1 MTDRQTRLHRLS
13 RRLLLGVPLAALAAP
28 RALRADTYPT
38 RPIRMLVGFAPGNS
52 TDLTARILADELRNQ
67 LGQPVIVENRAGAN
81 GSLAAA
87 GVASAEADG
96 YTLLVSNAS
105 SITVN
110 PLLYRDA
117 RYEPLRDFAPIT
129 PVTASPFILV
139 VNPQSERMR
148 GVRSMDDLVALA
160 RRQPGVLN
168 YGSAGIGNLTHLSV
182 EMLRAVAGLDMVH
195 LPFRGLAAA
204 QASLLARE
212 IDFIFDTP
220 SAVPLVQTG
229 ALRALAVTTQARWR
243 DLPEVPTTREAGF
256 ADISATFW
264 NAVSAPRRTP
274 QGVQERL
281 WTAIN
286 AAVAVPR
293 TRQLLLAQGEIDI
306 LSAADFAERIRRETE
321 QNRDTIRRAGVEVL

>member
-1 MTDRQTRLHRLS
+1 MTDRHIRRLGVA
-13 RRLLLGVPLAALAAP
+13 RRLLLGAPLAVLAAP
-28 RALRADTYPT
+28 RTLRADNYPT
-38 RPIRMLVGFAPGNS
+38 RPIRILVGFPPGNS

-67 LGQPVIVENRAGAN
+67 LGQPVIVENRPGAN

-87 GVASAEADG
+87 GVAIAEPDG
-96 YTLLVSNAS
+96 YALLVSNAS

-129 PVTASPFILV
+129 PVTASPFIV
-139 VNPQSERMR
+139 VINPQSERMR
-148 GVRSMDDLVALA
+148 GVRSLEDLVAVA
-160 RRQPGVLN
+160 RRMPGVLN

-182 EMLRAVAGLDMVH
+182 ELLSAIAGLNMVH
-195 LPFRGLAAA
+195 VPFRGLASA
-204 QASLLARE
+204 QASLIAKE

-220 SAVPLVQTG
+220 SVVPLVQAGT
-229 ALRALAVTTQARWR
+229 LRAIAVTTQQRWR
-243 DLPEVPTTREAGF
+243 DLPDVPTTREAGF
-256 ADISATFW
+256 PDISATFW

-274 QGVQERL
+274 RAIQERL
-281 WTAIN
+281 WNAIN

-306 LSAADFAERIRRETE
+306 LSAADFSDRIRRETE
-321 QNRDTIRRAGVEVL
+321 QNRETIRRGGVQMQ